1 MTGRFP
7 DLFIAGAPRCGTTF
21 LYTALQGHPDVFMSP
36 RKEPRYFAPDLD
48 SGEPEIGRRRVRAEA
63 DYLSLFAD
71 ARPDQLLGE
80 ATAAYLG
87 SKVAPRL
94 IAAVSPQARIIVSLR
109 DPVERMVSL
118 HAFWTEAGFEHLPL
132 EEAIEA
138 EPERAAGR
146 MTMLMPTYPPY
157 PRYRGSG
164 RYGEQLQ
171 RLVRSFPRE
180 QVLVLFLEDLAA
192 DPVATLARVTT
203 FLGIPQLESLENTRR
218 NDVHAPRRR
227 NRKGLPGSSV
237 DRAKRLLTRPLRRA
251 ARIAAGGR
259 PRPAPSK
266 QGAPKEELSLGMRDR
281 LRDELREDLR
291 LASRILEVDLV
302 ARWWG
307 APAPAPG
314 NGAAEAT
321 RDRPDS
327 G

>member
-48 SGEPEIGRRRVRAEA
+48 SGEPEIGRRRVRVEA

-180 QVLVLFLEDLAA
+180 QVLVLFLDDLAG
-192 DPVATLARVTT
+192 DPEATLARVTT
-203 FLGIPQLESLENTRR
+203 FLGIPHLRSLEGTRR
-218 NDVHAPRRR
+218 NDVHAPRRQHP
-227 NRKGLPGSSV
+227 KGLQGSSV
-237 DRAKRLLTRPLRRA
+237 DRAKRLLTRPLRRV
-251 ARIAAGGR
+251 ARSVTGGR
-259 PRPAPSK
+259 ALPPPRKP
-266 QGAPKEELSLGMRDR
+266 GARKEELSLDMRDR
-281 LRDELREDLR
+281 LRDELREDLL

-302 ARWWG
+302 TRWWG
-307 APAPAPG
+307 VSVPG

-321 RDRPDS
+321 RHRPDS